1 MAALR
6 LRRQWRQALRLRL
19 RPLLRPIV
27 RELLWYRYETHF
39 ISGDAQRVRIG
50 RRVGI
55 ANTLINVASGNVE
68 IGDYTIF
75 GHNVMLLT
83 GRHEFK
89 GGRRASLT
97 NPGSSGWGGG
107 PEEVPGTGFDIRIG
121 SGCWI
126 ASGAIVIGPVTI
138 GDDSIVMGG
147 AVVTKDVPAGAI
159 VSGIPAKVR
168 GYVTDVR

>member
-6 LRRQWRQALRLRL
+6 SGRWRSALRLRL

-27 RELLWYRYETHF
+27 RELLWYRYQTHF
-39 ISGDAQRVRIG
+39 VDGDPRRVKIG
-50 RRVGI
+50 RRVGL
-55 ANTLINVASGNVE
+55 ANTIINVASGNVE
-68 IGDYTIF
+68 IGDNSIF
-75 GHNVMLLT
+75 GYDVMLLT

-89 GGRRASLT
+89 SGRRASLSD
-97 NPGSSGWGGG
+97 PGGSGFGGG
-107 PEEVPGTGFDIRIG
+107 PEEVPESGFDIRVG

-126 ASGAIVIGPVTI
+126 ASGAIVIGPVSI

-147 AVVTKDVPAGAI
+147 AIVTKDVPPGAI
-159 VSGIPAKVR
+159 VAGIPAKVK

>member
-1 MAALR
+1 MAAHR
-6 LRRQWRQALRLRL
+6 MRRQWRSLRIRL

-27 RELLWYRYETHF
+27 RELLWYRYQTHF
-39 ISGDAQRVRIG
+39 IDGDPQRVRIG
-50 RRVGI
+50 RRVGL
-55 ANTLINVASGNVE
+55 ANTVINVASGNVD
-68 IGDYTIF
+68 IGDYSIF
-75 GHNVMLLT
+75 GYNVMLLT

-97 NPGSSGWGGG
+97 DPGSSGFGGG
-107 PEEVPGTGFDIRIG
+107 PEEVPEAGFDIRIG

-126 ASGAIVIGPVTI
+126 ASCAIVIGPVSI

-159 VSGIPAKVR
+159 VSGIPAMVK